1 MVDWDKAT
9 FEALSETAPN
19 AAILSDEVITRLNAI
34 TAENE
39 TLRENL
45 DDAMRSLKFEDRG
58 WQVLG
63 IAAAGEN
70 LDGLSLQDVKE
81 ISGKIRP
88 YLVAG
93 DLMKRGVDLHTG
105 YVWNRGLHIEGVDKK
120 GRGAPTK
127 LRNFYLKTA
136 NQESLFSPF
145 AHSELQKAR
154 YADGNIFFL
163 CDTGKNT
170 VKRIPLS
177 QITAMRVDPS
187 FPEDVWAYRRT
198 WDPSEDGSKE
208 PISRWY
214 YTKRFEGKKQKTF
227 TRNGVT
233 EAVEPGIIVDGR
245 FNRQTGWALGVPDA
259 AAAMPWRRAYSEFM
273 KYGQV
278 VNESLAKMLFKITGN
293 KSKAGAANVAVK
305 STSTPYGG
313 GAALGEGQDLEA
325 VRTAGKGYEFKSGDR
340 IAAMVAASLN
350 VPNVELLS
358 DSSAAG
364 GSYGAAATLT
374 PSTRN
379 SMKIIQD
386 EWLFL
391 FNEVFDAFGID
402 VPKIWFD
409 PIDAPDPYRAAQQ
422 LKLLSD
428 GLFDK
433 EYRAAALD
441 QLDIPGDPNKIP
453 ELLAA
458 RNAAQ
463 TNGSASGVQQAS
475 PQQGV
480 SNGSGGIGS
489 SAANDLRSDGIGEWF
504 DLDRFE
510 YLIERFEKARN
521 SE

>member
-9 FEALSETAPN
+9 FEALSETAPS
-19 AAILSDEVITRLNAI
+19 AAILSDEVLTRLNAI

-163 CDTGKNT
+163 CDTAKST

-198 WDPSEDGSKE
+198 WDSSEDGSKE

-293 KSKAGAANVAVK
+293 KSKAGASSAGVKMGSFSGHGGMAAV
-305 STSTPYGG
+305 
-313 GAALGEGQDLEA
+313 GEGQDLEA

-458 RNAAQ
+458 RNVAQ
-463 TNGSASGVQQAS
+463 TNGSAAGVQQAS
-475 PQQGV
+475 PGQGV

-510 YLIERFEKARN
+510 YLIERLERAR
-521 SE
+521 E

>member
-9 FEALSETAPN
+9 FEALSETAPS
-19 AAILSDEVITRLNAI
+19 AAILSDEVLTRLNEI

-163 CDTGKNT
+163 CDTAKST

-233 EAVEPGIIVDGR
+233 EAVESGIIVDGR

-409 PIDAPDPYRAAQQ
+409 PIDDPDPYRAAQQ

-453 ELLAA
+453 DLLAA
-458 RNAAQ
+458 RNVVQ
-463 TNGSASGVQQAS
+463 TNCNAAGVQQAS

-489 SAANDLRSDGIGEWF
+489 TAANDLRSDGIGEWF